1 MNILILITNYKT
13 MSFKKWH
20 VWDSDKKEFVPLN
33 TNEEKKLIVNDA
45 LIVNQEDVDK
55 HIQNKYERNESF
67 KNVKNIKE
75 FIEVLWLTY
84 STDFRNAIFNYFNI
98 VDVKKYWIMWSKTS
112 TDAVLEKMRLS
123 KEEEILKIYEPFK
136 PKQ

>member
-1 MNILILITNYKT
+1 MP
-13 MSFKKWH
+13 FKKWH
-20 VWDSDKKEFVPLN
+20 VWDSEKKEFIPLP
-33 TNEEKKLIVNDA
+33 TEEKPLIVNDA
-45 LIVNQEDVDK
+45 LVVNQEDVDK
-55 HIQNKYERNESF
+55 HIEEKYERNESF
-67 KNVKNIKE
+67 KDATNVKQFVE
-75 FIEVLWLTY
+75 LLWLTY

-98 VDVKKYWIMWSKTS
+98 VDTKKYWIMWSKTS

>member
-1 MNILILITNYKT
+1 MNLITTNDTSTRYI
-13 MSFKKWH
+13 S
-20 VWDSDKKEFVPLN
+20 VLQNELSYLKEFV
-33 TNEEKKLIVNDA
+33 
-45 LIVNQEDVDK
+45 
-55 HIQNKYERNESF
+55 
-67 KNVKNIKE
+67 
-75 FIEVLWLTY
+75 EVLWLTY

-98 VDVKKYWIMWSKTS
+98 VDVKKYWIIWSKTS

>member
-13 MSFKKWH
+13 MPFKKWH
-20 VWDSDKKEFVPLN
+20 IWDSEKKEFIPLN
-33 TNEEKKLIVNDA
+33 TEEKQLIVNDA
-45 LIVNQEDVDK
+45 LVVNQEDVDK
-55 HIQNKYERNESF
+55 HIEEKYERNESF

-75 FIEVLWLTY
+75 FVEVLWLTY

-123 KEEEILKIYEPFK
+123 KEEDILKIYEPFK

>member
-1 MNILILITNYKT
+1 

-20 VWDSDKKEFVPLN
+20 VWDSEKKEFVPLN
-33 TNEEKKLIVNDA
+33 TTEEKKLIVNDA

-55 HIQNKYERNESF
+55 HIENKYERNESF

-75 FIEVLWLTY
+75 FVEVLWLTY

>member
-1 MNILILITNYKT
+1 MA
-13 MSFKKWH
+13 FKKWH
-20 VWDSDKKEFVPLN
+20 VWDSEKKEFIPLN

-55 HIQNKYERNESF
+55 HIEDKYERNESF
-67 KNVKNIKE
+67 KNVKNVKE
-75 FIEVLWLTY
+75 FVEVLWLTY

>member
-1 MNILILITNYKT
+1 MP
-13 MSFKKWH
+13 FKKWH
-20 VWDSDKKEFVPLN
+20 VWDSEKKEFIPLP
-33 TNEEKKLIVNDA
+33 TEEKPLIVNDA
-45 LIVNQEDVDK
+45 LVVNQEDVDK
-55 HIQNKYERNESF
+55 HIENKYERNESF

-75 FIEVLWLTY
+75 FVEVLWLTY

-98 VDVKKYWIMWSKTS
+98 VDTKKYWIMWSKTS